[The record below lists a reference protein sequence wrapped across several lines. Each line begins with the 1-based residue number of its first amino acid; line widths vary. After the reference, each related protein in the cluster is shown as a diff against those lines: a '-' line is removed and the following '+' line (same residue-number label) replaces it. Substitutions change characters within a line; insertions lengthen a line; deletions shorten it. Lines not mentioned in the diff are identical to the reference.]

1 MLWSR
6 EWVSSLIEYSQEG
19 RLRGCTLGWSQ
30 LWAGRRKWAR
40 SGSEEFEKAGR
51 GSGMK
56 VAFRVV
62 LVKGNG
68 TERRS

>member
-1 MLWSR
+1 M
-6 EWVSSLIEYSQEG
+6 ENAQEG
-19 RLRGCTLGWSQ
+19 RLRGCMLDGPSSGLG
-30 LWAGRRKWAR
+30 GE
-40 SGSEEFEKAGR
+40 SGPGVEVRNFEQAGR